1 MNEPTW
7 ADCYRIARR
16 LARLAGWSG
25 RERDIFPLATW
36 AEIIAGELGVEVPE
50 ETMESLRTKGDA

>member
-1 MNEPTW
+1 MSEPTW

-50 ETMESLRTKGDA
+50 ETMEDLRTKGDA